1 MNETGIKQALK
12 IYKEG
17 VNYLLD
23 NIINFSNLSN
33 AIDKSECHFAPSK
46 TFKEYGYLSTSSPYF
61 YLLNTFY
68 LENLSNDDLEILNN
82 KEKIDEDAI
91 NIIKRTLKDVITK
104 KDVKSITYFNPT
116 PETIIKNGTLV
127 FIFVYGKNS
136 KSLSDDLY
144 TSNVKK
150 QKEFIKLLKENFEN
164 GIKSSLD
171 IECKLLS
178 YKIL

>member
-33 AIDKSECHFAPSK
+33 AIGKSECYFAPSK
-46 TFKEYGYLSTSSPYF
+46 TFKEYGYLTTSSPYF

-91 NIIKRTLKDVITK
+91 NIVKRTLKDVITK
-104 KDVKSITYFNPT
+104 KDVKSIAYFNPT

-150 QKEFIKLLKENFEN
+150 QKEFIKLLKENFES

>member
-33 AIDKSECHFAPSK
+33 AIGKSECYFAPSK

-91 NIIKRTLKDVITK
+91 NIVKRTLKDVITK

-150 QKEFIKLLKENFEN
+150 QKEFIKLLKENFAS
-164 GIKSSLD
+164 GLKSSLD

>member
-33 AIDKSECHFAPSK
+33 AIGKSECYFAPSK

-68 LENLSNDDLEILNN
+68 LENLSNDDLEILKN

-91 NIIKRTLKDVITK
+91 NIVKRTLKDVITK
-104 KDVKSITYFNPT
+104 KDVKSIAYFNPT

-150 QKEFIKLLKENFEN
+150 QKEFIKLLKENFES

>member
-1 MNETGIKQALK
+1 MNKTGIKQALK

-33 AIDKSECHFAPSK
+33 AIDKSECYFTPSK

-68 LENLSNDDLEILNN
+68 LENLSNDYLEILNN
-82 KEKIDEDAI
+82 KEKIDEEAI
-91 NIIKRTLKDVITK
+91 DIVKRTLKDVITK

-127 FIFVYGKNS
+127 FVFAYGKNS

-150 QKEFIKLLKENFEN
+150 QKEFIKLLKENFES

-178 YKIL
+178 YKIM